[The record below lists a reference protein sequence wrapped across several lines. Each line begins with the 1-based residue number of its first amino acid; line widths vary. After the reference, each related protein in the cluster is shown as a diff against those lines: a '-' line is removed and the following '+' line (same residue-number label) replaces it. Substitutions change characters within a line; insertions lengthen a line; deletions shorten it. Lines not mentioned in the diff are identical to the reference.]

1 MTSQTS
7 EPSPEMLNDP
17 VGIKLVADIHARLG
31 AGRTSS
37 ADCTC
42 PRSSNGHRRGI
53 NLDCPWDG
61 TNTTG
66 FRKAATA

>member
-1 MTSQTS
+1 MNAPS
-7 EPSPEMLNDP
+7 EPTKEMLNDP
-17 VGIKLVADIHARLG
+17 VGIGLVEAIHRRLG

-53 NLDCPWDG
+53 NPTCPWDG
-61 TNTTG
+61 LTPQTFATT
-66 FRKAATA
+66 ATP